1 MFAVIFLSQFLL
13 QAALRLREEL
23 HAKPVAV
30 VDDHGEKG
38 VILEANELAES
49 CGVVSGLPS
58 AQALARC
65 GNLTLLPR
73 AIGQEQVAQAALLEV
88 AGSLSPE
95 VEATADGCCT
105 IDLWMAKISDWPAW
119 GAAITERF
127 AALELHAR
135 IGVGSNADLA
145 FLAARRAAPVLVVQ
159 TPTAFLSQFAVTE
172 IDPPPHL
179 LALLRDWGV
188 HTLGQLTSLPRGEL
202 ASRLGPDAD
211 RLWKR
216 AMGRTHRLLRLV
228 RPVEEFAET
237 FEFEQEIETV
247 EPLLFMLRRF
257 LDQLA
262 RRLTG
267 MHRVAAAMRLTL
279 LLENRTTHERL
290 FTIPSPTVD
299 AEVLFR
305 ILHTHLEGLQLEQ
318 RPTGVWL
325 QIDPVRPDHQQLRLF
340 ESPLRDANRFGETL
354 ARLVALVGNGNV
366 GVAEIADTHQPDRV
380 RLVEPK
386 FHELRDAPIADAEE
400 NLAIGLPLRR
410 YRPALEAQVQ
420 VERHEPVYVVSD
432 TAHGRV
438 TDALGPYRL
447 SGGWWDRERWG
458 TEEWDVEIAGSGL
471 FRLSRQNDRWFIEGC
486 YDAQLH

>member
-1 MFAVIFLSQFLL
+1 MFAVILLPQFRL

-23 HAKPVAV
+23 RTRAVAI
-30 VDDHGEKG
+30 VDEHSDKG
-38 VILEANELAES
+38 VVIECNEPAAA
-49 CGVVSGLPS
+49 SGIAPGMPS
-58 AQALARC
+58 VQALARC
-65 GNLTLLPR
+65 ENLTLLPR
-73 AIGQEQVAQAALLEV
+73 AISQERVAQAALLEV

-105 IDLWMAKISDWPAW
+105 LDLRMAKISDWPAW
-119 GAAITERF
+119 GAAIVERF
-127 AALELHAR
+127 TALELRAH

-159 TPTAFLSQFAVTE
+159 TPTAFLAQLAVTE

-228 RPVEEFAET
+228 RPVEEFVET
-237 FEFEQEIETV
+237 FEFEQEIETI

-262 RRLTG
+262 RRLDG
-267 MHRVAAAMRLTL
+267 VHRVAAAMRLTL
-279 LLENRTTHERL
+279 PLENGTAHERV
-290 FTIPSPTVD
+290 FTIPSPTAD

-325 QIDPVRPDHQQLRLF
+325 CIEPVRPDHQQLRLF

-380 RLVEPK
+380 RLAEPK
-386 FHELRDAPIADAEE
+386 FHELRDAPSSDAEE
-400 NLAIGLPLRR
+400 NFAIGLPLRR
-410 YRPALEAQVQ
+410 YRPALAAQVQ

-432 TAHGRV
+432 TAHGRI
-438 TDALGPYRL
+438 TDALGPYRI

-458 TEEWDVEIAGSGL
+458 TEEWDVEIAGGGL
-471 FRLSRQNDRWFIEGC
+471 FRLSRQRFW
-486 YDAQLH
+486 

>member
-1 MFAVIFLSQFLL
+1 MFAVILLPQFRL
-13 QAALRLREEL
+13 QAALRLRAEL
-23 HAKPVAV
+23 CAQPVAI
-30 VDDHGEKG
+30 VDERSDKG
-38 VILEANELAES
+38 VVLEGNEVAES
-49 CGVVSGLPS
+49 SGVTTGMPS

-65 GNLTLLPR
+65 ENLTLLPR
-73 AIGQEQVAQAALLEV
+73 AIGQERVAQAALLEV
-88 AGSLSPE
+88 ACSLSPE

-105 IDLWMAKISDWPAW
+105 IDLRMAKISDWPAW
-119 GAAITERF
+119 GAAVVERF
-127 AALELHAR
+127 AALELRAR

-159 TPTAFLSQFAVTE
+159 TPTVFLSQLAVTE

-228 RPVEEFAET
+228 RPVEEFVET
-237 FEFEQEIETV
+237 FEFEQEIETT
-247 EPLLFMLRRF
+247 EPIFFILRRF

-267 MHRVAAAMRLTL
+267 VHRVAAAMRLTL

-290 FTIPSPTVD
+290 FTIPAPTVD

-305 ILHTHLEGLQLEQ
+305 ILRTHLDGLQLKQ

-325 QIDPVRPDHQQLRLF
+325 QVDPARPDHQQLRLF

-354 ARLVALVGNGNV
+354 ARLIALVGHGNV

-380 RLVEPK
+380 RLAEPK
-386 FHELRDAPIADAEE
+386 FHELRAAAHTDAEE

-410 YRPALEAQVQ
+410 YRPPLAAQVQ
-420 VERHEPVYVVSD
+420 VERHEPAYVVSD

-438 TDALGPYRL
+438 AGALGPYRI

-458 TEEWDVEIAGSGL
+458 TEEWDVEIAGNGL
-471 FRLSRQNDRWFIEGC
+471 FRLSRQNEQWFIEGC
-486 YDAQLH
+486 YDAQLR